1 MVSVSFFP
9 NTTKGFV
16 TIKNLQPY
24 TLYSFDIN
32 CSEVMSIKSYAI
44 RTDVFRPSSPRN
56 IELILNNKRL
66 QLKWMPPSLPQG
78 PIDEYRVTVD
88 KIEMKP
94 ALKNTVLSYTMNKDY
109 ISGITHTMSV
119 SACNIDTQ
127 NRTLCSNPKDA
138 EVSYFQKKIDTTV
151 PTQSASMN
159 QISFM
164 FILLIQF
171 PMNIRLNFRSIF

>member
-1 MVSVSFFP
+1 MY
-9 NTTKGFV
+9 
-16 TIKNLQPY
+16 IK
-24 TLYSFDIN
+24 T
-32 CSEVMSIKSYAI
+32 YAI
-44 RTDVFRPSSPRN
+44 RTDVFRPSPPVNPQIIRIDNHLQVQWTPPIFPR
-56 IELILNNKRL
+56 
-66 QLKWMPPSLPQG
+66 G
-78 PIDEYRVTVD
+78 PIDEYRLIID
-88 KIEMKP
+88 GIEIKP
-94 ALKNTVLSYTMNKDY
+94 PMKNTHLSYTMNKDY